1 MQEDSTPLHYAAE
14 NGHLETVKVLLDK
27 GADQTL
33 RDRWRRSPMDLADS
47 NRRYDVRLLLK
58 EHVGTP
64 LGIFNKAPPGS
75 LTPGSS
81 SMTPKVRLSALASV
95 LPSFRSPH
103 DMAATCVCF
112 AVGDVERARLCVW
125 LGAQVKD
132 RNPERDRLRDCRHRC
147 PSCRSGGKLEN
158 GGVTSPPSTR
168 PSALT

>member
-1 MQEDSTPLHYAAE
+1 VQEDSTPLHYAAE

-103 DMAATCVCF
+103 DMAATCVC
-112 AVGDVERARLCVW
+112 ASLWAMWSVRGCASGSGRKSRTETLKGTDCATADT
-125 LGAQVKD
+125 GAQAAD
-132 RNPERDRLRDCRHRC
+132 QAAN
-147 PSCRSGGKLEN
+147 
-158 GGVTSPPSTR
+158 
-168 PSALT
+168 